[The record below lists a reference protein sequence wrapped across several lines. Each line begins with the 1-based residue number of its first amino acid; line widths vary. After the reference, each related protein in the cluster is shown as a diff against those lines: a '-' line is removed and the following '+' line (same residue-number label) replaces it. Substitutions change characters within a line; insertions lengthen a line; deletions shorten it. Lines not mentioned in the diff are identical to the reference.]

1 MARTRSTEAT
11 DEWDEERPARRH
23 KAARYAVPVAVA
35 GVAAA
40 TIGLV
45 PALANSGGDP
55 DLPKITAEEL
65 IAKIA
70 ASDTQQLS
78 GSVKIS
84 TDLGIPGLSAGSS
97 LGGMGGGQHGG
108 EDGDEASAAP
118 QSKLPELA
126 AGSHTLRIAADGPEK
141 QRVSIIEDAAEYSL
155 IHNGDQVWAY
165 DSGSNT
171 VYHATAPQQD
181 RSHGKGKQEERLPK
195 DLADATPQELA
206 KKVLAGADKTTSV
219 TVDGTAKI
227 AGRDA
232 YQLKLTP
239 KGDTTVGS
247 IRIAVDA
254 DNGVPLKFTLAPKS
268 GGKAVVDVGFTKV
281 SFGKP
286 KASTFEFTPPKG
298 AKVTEQKDLD
308 RKAEKLGQP
317 EELGADDLSGLN
329 VIGEGWGTV
338 AKLKLPGGLP
348 TGQPGEGDESAAA
361 SQFLDKLGDKVKG
374 DFGSGTVFST
384 RLVNALLTDDG
395 IVYVGA
401 VGKDTLIDAANAGK

>member
-11 DEWDEERPARRH
+11 GEWDDERPARRH

-45 PALANSGGDP
+45 PALASTGDP

-70 ASDTQQLS
+70 ESDTQQLS

-84 TDLGIPGLSAGSS
+84 TDLGIPGLSASS
-97 LGGMGGGQHGG
+97 ALGGMGGGHDSG
-108 EDGDEASAAP
+108 DGDASSAAP
-118 QSKLPELA
+118 LSKLPELA
-126 AGSHTLRIAADGPEK
+126 AGSHTLRIAADGPDK

-165 DSGSNT
+165 DSGSNS
-171 VYHATAPQQD
+171 VYHATAPAQD
-181 RSHGKGKQEERLPK
+181 RSHGKGKQAERLPK
-195 DLADATPQELA
+195 DLVDITPQELA
-206 KKVLAGADKTTSV
+206 KRVLTEADKTTSV
-219 TVDGTAKI
+219 TVDGTAKV

-239 KGDTTVGS
+239 KGDSTIGS

-254 DNGVPLKFTLAPKS
+254 DNGVPLKFTLDPRS
-268 GGKAVVDVGFTKV
+268 GGKAAIDVGFTKV
-281 SFGKP
+281 SFDAP
-286 KASTFEFTPPKG
+286 KASTFDFTPPKG
-298 AKVTEQKDLD
+298 AKVTEDKDLD
-308 RKAEKLGQP
+308 RKAGKSAEHQ
-317 EELGADDLSGLN
+317 ELGADDLSGLN
-329 VIGEGWGTV
+329 VIGEGWGSV
-338 AKLKLPGGLP
+338 AKLKLPGGLSAGP
-348 TGQPGEGDESAAA
+348 QGDSDESAAA
-361 SQFLDKLGDKVKG
+361 QQFLDKLGDKVKG

-395 IVYVGA
+395 TVYVGA
-401 VGKDTLIDAANAGK
+401 VGKETLIDAANAGK

>member
-11 DEWDEERPARRH
+11 DDWDQERPARRY

-45 PALANSGGDP
+45 PALASSGDP
-55 DLPKITAEEL
+55 DLPQISAEEL
-65 IAKIA
+65 ITKIA
-70 ASDTQQLS
+70 ESDTQQLS

-108 EDGDEASAAP
+108 DDEGDSSSAAP
-118 QSKLPELA
+118 QAKLAELA
-126 AGSHTLRIAADGPEK
+126 AGSHTLRVAVDGPEK
-141 QRVSIIEDAAEYSL
+141 QRVSIIEDAAEYSM
-155 IHNGDQVWAY
+155 IRNANQVWAY
-165 DSGSNT
+165 DSGSNS
-171 VYHATAPQQD
+171 VYHATAPKEAHAQ
-181 RSHGKGKQEERLPK
+181 GKGDHAKQLPK
-195 DLADATPQELA
+195 DLRDATPQELA
-206 KKVLAGADKTTSV
+206 KKVLAGADETTSV
-219 TVDGTAKI
+219 TVDGTAKV

-239 KGDTTVGS
+239 KGDTTIGS

-254 DNGVPLKFTLAPKS
+254 DNGTPLKFTLAPKS

-281 SFGKP
+281 NFDKP
-286 KASTFEFTPPKG
+286 KASTFNFTPPKG
-298 AKVTEQKDLD
+298 AKVTEAQDLD
-308 RKAEKLGQP
+308 RKAGKSAQR
-317 EELGADDLSGLN
+317 EELSADALSGLN
-329 VIGEGWGTV
+329 VIGEGWNSV
-338 AKLKLPGGLP
+338 AKLKVPSGLP
-348 TGQPGEGDESAAA
+348 TEHGGNSEESAAA
-361 SQFLDKLGDKVKG
+361 DQFLNKLGDKVKG

-395 IVYVGA
+395 TVYVGA
-401 VGKDTLIDAANAGK
+401 VGKDTLIDAANKGK